1 MVLITRTELIDKSD
15 KVCAHPDTVNV
26 QAPSDR
32 ARERA
37 PECKTLYK
45 LFNSQAC
52 ATTLSRTDHHAV
64 RAA

>member
-1 MVLITRTELIDKSD
+1 MVLITRTEFIDKSD

-32 ARERA
+32 ARVSA

-45 LFNSQAC
+45 LFNSQSLC
-52 ATTLSRTDHHAV
+52 NDLVKD
-64 RAA
+64 

>member
-15 KVCAHPDTVNV
+15 EVCAHPDTVNV

-32 ARERA
+32 ARVIA

-45 LFNSQAC
+45 LFNSQSLC
-52 ATTLSRTDHHAV
+52 NDLVKD
-64 RAA
+64 